1 MRRVV
6 LAALGSYGDLHPI
19 LGVALALKAKGADV
33 TVASHPDY
41 AAKVEASGLDFR
53 PCGPSF
59 DQLQLDTGLTP
70 AAVIE
75 RIARDQAFLFSGFV
89 NATLDAWI
97 RDVTPAIADAD
108 VVVGTSLACGADI
121 VARTLK
127 KPFVT
132 AALSPAILLSAADPP
147 KWPGAPLVLKPKGAL
162 ARGLNRTVLALGKRK
177 MAKAMS
183 GVRNAYR
190 RAGLT
195 SGAGVSGVVSDHLTL
210 ALYSPLL
217 MKPQS
222 DNPPNTQIVGFP
234 FYDSEDGQT
243 ARLDPKLDAFLAA
256 GPPPVVFSL
265 GSVVVHD
272 GEAFY
277 RTAIAT
283 AAALKQRCVVL
294 CGPDSPLLGV
304 DFGPDVYVAAYAPHS
319 LVFPRALAIVHHG
332 GIGSTGQA
340 LRAGKPQLVTP
351 VFADQ
356 FDNGWRCSLLGA
368 AKTLNYKDWTL
379 DKATRALKAVLESP
393 VMAERAR
400 EVASE
405 IAQENGAE
413 KAAGLI
419 LGV

>member
-1 MRRVV
+1 MQRVV
-6 LAALGSYGDLHPI
+6 LAALGSYGDLHPV
-19 LGVALALKAKGADV
+19 LGVALALKARGADV
-33 TVASHPDY
+33 TIASHPDY
-41 AAKVEASGLDFR
+41 ATKVEASGLAFR

-59 DQLQLDTGLTP
+59 DDLMLETGLTP
-70 AAVIE
+70 VAVID
-75 RIARDQAFLFSGFV
+75 RMARDQAFLFSGFV
-89 NATLDAWI
+89 NASLDAWI
-97 RDVTPAIADAD
+97 RDIRPIVTGADI
-108 VVVGTSLACGADI
+108 VVGTSLACGADI

-132 AALSPAILLSAADPP
+132 AALSPAVLLSAMDPP
-147 KWPGAPLVLKPKGAL
+147 KWPGAPLILKPKHAW
-162 ARGLNRTVLALGKRK
+162 ARSLNRTVLNLGKRK
-177 MAKAMS
+177 MAAVMA
-183 GVRNAYR
+183 GVTDAYC
-190 RAGLT
+190 RAGLVP
-195 SGAGVSGVVSDHLTL
+195 SVGVSGVVSNHLTL

-217 MKPQS
+217 MGPQP

-234 FYDSEDGQT
+234 FYDSEDGET
-243 ARLDPKLDAFLAA
+243 IRLDSKLDAFLDA

-265 GSVVVHD
+265 GSIVVYD

-277 RTAIAT
+277 RTAIAA
-283 AAALKQRCVVL
+283 AAALRQRCVVL
-294 CGPDSPLLGV
+294 CGPDSPLLDV
-304 DFGPDVYVAAYAPHS
+304 DFGPEVCVAAYAPHS
-319 LVFPRALAIVHHG
+319 LLFPRARAIVHHG

-356 FDNGWRCSLLGA
+356 FDNGWRCTLLGA

-379 DKATRALKAVLESP
+379 EKATRALKTVLESP

-400 EVASE
+400 EVAVL

-413 KAAGLI
+413 TAAGLI